1 MPELGEI
8 RRPCDLNLVGEQ
20 KRMWCA
26 CKTCGRER
34 WVALI
39 AGKPVYQHCLRC
51 ARPRGDK
58 NTNWKG
64 GRHIELGYVFVRIQ
78 PDNPYYCMANDGELQ
93 EHRYVMAQHLGRP
106 LQRWEL
112 VDHRNGIRDDN
123 RIENLDLVTHH
134 ENLQL
139 QKMREEL
146 KCLEYE
152 NKNLSLRV
160 TQLEAEVELLGVQIT
175 SNSRS

>member
-1 MPELGEI
+1 
-8 RRPCDLNLVGEQ
+8 
-20 KRMWCA
+20 
-26 CKTCGRER
+26 
-34 WVALI
+34 
-39 AGKPVYQHCLRC
+39 
-51 ARPRGDK
+51 
-58 NTNWKG
+58 
-64 GRHIELGYVFVRIQ
+64 
-78 PDNPYYCMANDGELQ
+78 MANDGELQ